1 MELGH
6 PEGLQFCSSKR
17 LKRIY
22 MMKAI
27 SIHNKKSQCCSLLC
41 KSLSWEFDYRSYIL
55 DVAHMEMGTLFLESR
70 QQTKILKCGSH
81 IWKDRSFV
89 VDTSN
94 LNQSQCIKFLLLFFS
109 WIRSVYWN
117 QNTQISINQLTRLTR
132 KYSVFFATSEWYH
145 RTIESHWHRK

>member
-22 MMKAI
+22 MIKAI

-41 KSLSWEFDYRSYIL
+41 KSLSWEFDYRSCIL

-94 LNQSQCIKFLLLFFS
+94 LNQSQCIKFILLFFS

-117 QNTQISINQLTRLTR
+117 HRKIHKSQLTNSPDWRGNILYFLPYLNDIT
-132 KYSVFFATSEWYH
+132 EQ
-145 RTIESHWHRK
+145 

>member
-27 SIHNKKSQCCSLLC
+27 SIHNKKSHCCSLSR
-41 KSLSWEFDYRSYIL
+41 KGLSWEFDYRSCML
-55 DVAHMEMGTLFLESR
+55 DVANMEMGTLFLKSR
-70 QQTKILKCGSH
+70 QQTKTLKCGSH
-81 IWKDRSFV
+81 IWKYRSFV

-94 LNQSQCIKFLLLFFS
+94 LNQSQCIRFSSFIFFMDTFRTYLTELQF
-109 WIRSVYWN
+109 IGITAKY
-117 QNTQISINQLTRLTR
+117 INLN
-132 KYSVFFATSEWYH
+132 
-145 RTIESHWHRK
+145 

>member
-27 SIHNKKSQCCSLLC
+27 SIHNKKSHCCSLSR
-41 KSLSWEFDYRSYIL
+41 KGLSWEFDYRSCIL
-55 DVAHMEMGTLFLESR
+55 DVANMEMGTLFLKSR
-70 QQTKILKCGSH
+70 QQTKTLKCGSH
-81 IWKDRSFV
+81 IWKYRSFV

-94 LNQSQCIKFLLLFFS
+94 LNQSQCIRFSSFIFFMDTFRTYLTELQF
-109 WIRSVYWN
+109 IGITAKY
-117 QNTQISINQLTRLTR
+117 INLN
-132 KYSVFFATSEWYH
+132 
-145 RTIESHWHRK
+145 